1 MVEEPCQ
8 CSECKSWL
16 RFIADVHDVVI
27 DGEVTQDALDDWVRD
42 GEGEEE
48 QDERM
53 EKAERLREDA
63 YEHAHLSFCESCD
76 NQFHEVRG
84 NINVHML
91 DETITSPHG
100 QGICTVCSLCQ
111 RRPDIRDQLRRRDP
125 WWEADDNLDEHA
137 AARRV
142 LDRLALQAM
151 AEHVVQRR
159 NARGDQL
166 RENDEPDQ

>member
-1 MVEEPCQ
+1 M
-8 CSECKSWL
+8 
-16 RFIADVHDVVI
+16 I

-42 GEGEEE
+42 GVGEEE
-48 QDERM
+48 QMERWF
-53 EKAERLREDA
+53 KVKNLRERTYA
-63 YEHAHLSFCESCD
+63 RAHLSLCESCD
-76 NQFHEVRG
+76 NEFHLESG
-84 NINVHML
+84 DINVRML
-91 DETITSPHG
+91 DETITGPGGHFVCS
-100 QGICTVCSLCQ
+100 VCSLCQ

-151 AEHVVQRR
+151 AEHVVQRH

>member
-1 MVEEPCQ
+1 M
-8 CSECKSWL
+8 
-16 RFIADVHDVVI
+16 I

-42 GEGEEE
+42 GVGEEE
-48 QDERM
+48 QMERWF
-53 EKAERLREDA
+53 KVKNLRERTYA
-63 YEHAHLSFCESCD
+63 RAHLSLCESCD
-76 NQFHEVRG
+76 NEFHLESG
-84 NINVHML
+84 DINVRML
-91 DETITSPHG
+91 DETITGPGGHFVCS
-100 QGICTVCSLCQ
+100 VCSLCQ

>member
-1 MVEEPCQ
+1 
-8 CSECKSWL
+8 
-16 RFIADVHDVVI
+16 
-27 DGEVTQDALDDWVRD
+27 
-42 GEGEEE
+42 
-48 QDERM
+48 M

-111 RRPDIRDQLRRRDP
+111 RRPDIRDQLRREGG
-125 WWEADDNLDEHA
+125 WEADDEHA
-137 AARRV
+137 AARQLLRRV
-142 LDRLALQAM
+142 ALQAM
-151 AEHVVQRR
+151 VEPLVRQIDAELQQVRR